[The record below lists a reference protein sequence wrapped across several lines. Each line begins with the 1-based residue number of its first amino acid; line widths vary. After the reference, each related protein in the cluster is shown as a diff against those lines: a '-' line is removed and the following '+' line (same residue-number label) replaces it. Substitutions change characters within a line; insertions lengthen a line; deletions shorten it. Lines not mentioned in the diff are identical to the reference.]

1 MRTYSAFNQ
10 TAVDNPHASPI
21 RLIKIEF
28 DGLTL
33 YLCDRIFGSA
43 GSENTFNSQIY
54 EPLILHYGEVRYGQ
68 VGVDGKP
75 GDPGEFD
82 FTLDNTISIGGA
94 DSFTSLF
101 TDYDPIY
108 SKVTLYET
116 YEGASAAGDLV
127 TRFVGTVEDI
137 DMERERVTI
146 NCTSYEI
153 SVMNKVSIEVCD
165 QDSYPG
171 ADPDDWGKILPII
184 YGNAKR
190 VPMRA
195 VDAGEMTT
203 LSEDINSTVTV
214 INVTDASG
222 FPAGGGTIQI
232 DIEEITYSYTSGN
245 QFVGC
250 TRGANGTD
258 ADAHDAGATV
268 AEIQSE
274 YFYVLD
280 HPIKSI
286 DNVYVVHRDNG
297 QNILQDSSLYTIY
310 TGQTGDEHASYPGK
324 AVVVFNTIPSISPQ
338 VNLSITDTIDVD
350 DTISV
355 SDTIGVGTGSHGHGG
370 DGYYVWNMENAVDI
384 SGPAGYIDE
393 AAYDKNSSRYNLSD
407 GTISSYVNMMG
418 GEAAIQLSKAFVEEG
433 PGTPSYYRLN
443 MVITYQST
451 AIRATFTWNGKSITS
466 AFGAAGQGTL
476 RSGWISTGLTWSQ
489 INALVGTV
497 KLGTYIEPIY
507 GTATIREAWIEIE
520 HSAVVA
526 GPATGV
532 TKLGAAAKAGA
543 ATKTGTVSLTGNS
556 VADTVIGGRVS
567 IDVQGWQ
574 ADASGNYGTV
584 GSLIER
590 PDYVFKHFLV
600 NYCGLTIADNID
612 GTSYNASGVLYTAD
626 AVALSIVLQELPD
639 IREFLASMAF
649 QCKSLE
655 FWEAGKHHLV
665 RVPVSSTS
673 VRTLDKER
681 IDLNSIK
688 VSYSPRSEVLNTYV
702 GNYYK
707 HWIGDFESDI
717 ESFREIV
724 KATSSQSVA
733 IFGTL
738 ESEPIEFPF
747 INNATQATRV
757 LNWMLDDNDF
767 PYLIV
772 QFSGGHYLS
781 DLQRGDVIDFRFVSG
796 DELDRRFLGLIDSE
810 ADQFRIMDMVEDERG
825 NYLITANFEVSSS
838 SASGTFYPS
847 VAEDDGYTQGSNFYN
862 TTVANV
868 FGNYT
873 GDPYTSTT
881 TTTSSSTSSTASTT
895 STTSTTTTTV

>member
-10 TAVDNPHASPI
+10 TAVDNPHVSPI

-54 EPLILHYGEVRYGQ
+54 EPLILHYGEIRYGQ

-75 GDPGEFD
+75 GDPGEFN
-82 FTLDNTISIGGA
+82 FTVDNTITIGGA

-101 TDYDPIY
+101 ADYDPIY

-116 YEGASAAGDLV
+116 YEGASAAEDLEI
-127 TRFVGTVEDI
+127 RFIGTVEDI
-137 DMERERVTI
+137 DMERERVTV

-153 SVMNKVSIEVCD
+153 SVMNKLSVEICD
-165 QDSYPG
+165 QDTYAG
-171 ADPDDWGKILPII
+171 ADPDDWGKILPIV
-184 YGNAKR
+184 YGAAKR

-203 LSEDINSTVTV
+203 LSEDINAGITV

-232 DIEEITYSYTSGN
+232 DTEQITYVYTSGN
-245 QFVGC
+245 QFIGC
-250 TRGANGTD
+250 VRAANDTD
-258 ADAHDAGATV
+258 ADIHYAGATV

-280 HPIKSI
+280 HAANSI
-286 DNVYVVHRDNG
+286 DAVYVVHRDNG

-338 VNLSITDTIDVD
+338 VNLSIEDTIDVD
-350 DTISV
+350 DNIGVTDSISV
-355 SDTIGVGTGSHGHGG
+355 DTGEHEHGG
-370 DGYYVWNMENAVDI
+370 DGYYIWSMENAVDI
-384 SGPAGYIDE
+384 STGGGYIDE
-393 AAYDKNSSRYNLSD
+393 RAYDQNSSRYNLSD
-407 GTISSYVNMMG
+407 GSVSSYVNMSYAG
-418 GEAAIQLSKAFVEEG
+418 CGIQLSKSFYELG
-433 PGTPSYYRLN
+433 PGTPSSCRIC
-443 MVITYQST
+443 MIITYQNT
-451 AIRATFTWNGKSITS
+451 GMRATFTWHGLSITS
-466 AFGAAGQGTL
+466 TFGAAGQGTL
-476 RSGWISTGLTWSQ
+476 RSGWSSLGLTWAQ
-489 INALVGTV
+489 INALTGTV
-497 KLGTYIEPIY
+497 ILSSSG
-507 GTATIREAWIEIE
+507 GAGMVVIREAWVEIS
-520 HSAVVA
+520 HSEVVA
-526 GPATGV
+526 APATGV
-532 TKLGAAAKAGA
+532 VKLGSAGKSGE
-543 ATKTGTVSLTGNS
+543 ATKTGTVTLTGNS

-574 ADASGNYGTV
+574 ADASGDYGTE

-590 PDYVFKHFLV
+590 PDYILKHFLV

-612 GTSYNASGVLYTAD
+612 STSYDASGTLYTAD
-626 AVALSIVLQELPD
+626 SVSLSIVLQELPD
-639 IREFLASMAF
+639 VRDFLASVAF

-655 FWEAGKHHLV
+655 FWESGKHHLV
-665 RVPVSSTS
+665 RVPVSSTT
-673 VRTLDKER
+673 VKTIDKQR
-681 IDLNSIK
+681 IDLSSIK

-717 ESFREIV
+717 ESYREIV
-724 KATSSQSVA
+724 KETSSQSIA

-738 ESEPIEFPF
+738 ESEPINFPF
-747 INNATQATRV
+747 INNAIQAGRV
-757 LNWMLDDNDF
+757 LSWLLDDNDF
-767 PYLIV
+767 PRLV
-772 QFSGGHYLS
+772 LQFSGGHYLS
-781 DLQRGDVIDFRFVSG
+781 DLQRGDVIDFRFTSG
-796 DELDRRFLGLIDSE
+796 DELDRRFLGLIESE
-810 ADQFRIMDMVEDERG
+810 TDQFRIMDMEQDERG
-825 NYLITANFEVSSS
+825 RFIITASFEVSSS

-847 VAEDDGYTQGSNFYN
+847 AMNDDGYTQGANFYN

-868 FGNYT
+868 IGNYT
-873 GDPYTSTT
+873 GDLF
-881 TTTSSSTSSTASTT
+881 T
-895 STTSTTTTTV
+895 STTSTTTTTA